1 MAPPPGS
8 DNSTLSWRLSSLTS
22 DWVLTLG
29 HQAYNVHRCIV
40 TEGPRH
46 SLVFADL
53 MQQQAHARMSHPTG
67 GQPQATTL
75 DNLMPAVVHS
85 VFDNVLDFMYSG
97 VLDPVRPHLHRSS
110 HHSASKLTTSR
121 HHRHS
126 QHHHH
131 HPFPPS
137 P

>member
-1 MAPPPGS
+1 MNAAMVTLQGPAPTPATFQLLTNIEMDPAAPPPGS

-29 HQAYNVHRCIV
+29 HQTFNVHRCIV

-97 VLDPVRPHLHRSS
+97 VLDPVS
-110 HHSASKLTTSR
+110 
-121 HHRHS
+121 
-126 QHHHH
+126 
-131 HPFPPS
+131 
-137 P
+137 